1 MHHFVM
7 LGFSFGVRLHHP
19 EHHPIWIIARS
30 GRVYFFTCFIFGFI
44 LVSFLMVIS
53 VRSHCFAHQ
62 PSLSWRRSGAS
73 SFSINDSVDD
83 GRLRQ

>member
-30 GRVYFFTCFIFGFI
+30 GRVYFFTCFIFGFCFGLLFNGYFGTQSLFCSSAVVELAPI
-44 LVSFLMVIS
+44 WCQLVFY
-53 VRSHCFAHQ
+53 Q
-62 PSLSWRRSGAS
+62 
-73 SFSINDSVDD
+73 
-83 GRLRQ
+83 RQRG